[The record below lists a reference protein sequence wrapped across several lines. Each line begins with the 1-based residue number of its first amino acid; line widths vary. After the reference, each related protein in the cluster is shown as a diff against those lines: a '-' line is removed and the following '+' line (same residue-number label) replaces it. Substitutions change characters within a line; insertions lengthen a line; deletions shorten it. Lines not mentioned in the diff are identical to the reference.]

1 MSDLRQPV
9 QVVAE
14 VWRMDYILLVQATVA
29 RATVQQAVMLLPLE
43 LLAMLLEGKVVCGTA
58 DNM

>member
-1 MSDLRQPV
+1 M

-29 RATVQQAVMLLPLE
+29 QATVQQAVMLLPLQ
-43 LLAMLLEGKVVCGTA
+43 LLAMLLEGKEVCGTA
-58 DNM
+58 DNMWYGRS